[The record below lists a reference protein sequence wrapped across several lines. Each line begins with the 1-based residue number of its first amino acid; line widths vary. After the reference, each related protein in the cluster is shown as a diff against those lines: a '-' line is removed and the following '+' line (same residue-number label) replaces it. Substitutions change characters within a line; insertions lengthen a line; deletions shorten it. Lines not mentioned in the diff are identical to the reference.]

1 MNPDLENLINMALA
15 DGDVSEKERAVIL
28 RKAEAVGED
37 KDEIEMIL
45 DGKIALMKKE
55 QAKQSIP
62 PVQQTPSQQ
71 SNKEGTA
78 KKCPACGAPVT
89 SFNTKCSDCGH
100 EFRDVQANNSISSL
114 FEKIQK
120 VDEDSSNDKGGGFLG
135 ELFDSQKKKRVEQ
148 KISLISSFPIPN
160 TREDLLEFLAM
171 AVPQSKAKSTS
182 FFGKLTTPQVG
193 SSQWMSDGPKW
204 AWTEKCEQVIMKARF
219 SMKDDKK
226 TLEEIEYYAKKLG
239 IK

>member
-1 MNPDLENLINMALA
+1 MNIELEKLIDLVIA
-15 DGDVSEKERAVIL
+15 DGQITEKERAIVIKRAIAL
-28 RKAEAVGED
+28 DVDPDEAE
-37 KDEIEMIL
+37 IYL
-45 DGKIALMKKE
+45 DGKLHQINQANKKSETIAQIAEKK
-55 QAKQSIP
+55 
-62 PVQQTPSQQ
+62 TD
-71 SNKEGTA
+71 KEGSS
-78 KKCPACGAPVT
+78 KKCPACGAPVA

-120 VDEDSSNDKGGGFLG
+120 IDEDSSNDKSGGFLG

-160 TREDLLEFLAM
+160 TREDILEFLVM
-171 AVPQSKAKSTS
+171 AVPQSKVKSTS
-182 FFGKLTTPQVG
+182 FFGKLTSPQVG

-204 AWTEKCEQVIMKARF
+204 AWTEKCEQIIMKARF

-226 TLEEIEYYAKKLG
+226 TLEEIEYYAKQLG